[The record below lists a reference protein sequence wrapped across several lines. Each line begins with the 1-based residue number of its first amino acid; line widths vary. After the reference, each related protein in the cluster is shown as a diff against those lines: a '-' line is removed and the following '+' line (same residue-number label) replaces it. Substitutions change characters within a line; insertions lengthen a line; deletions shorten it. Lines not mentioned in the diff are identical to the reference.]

1 MKRYLVVAA
10 LMIVPLYGLSR
21 ATEEIVKSMVPHG
34 EISRKIGKDY
44 SVKTQTGTKMMVEFD
59 REGNLDEA
67 SGLNLGAGDI
77 FEPGNGLI
85 TLGSAAQIIKK
96 RGKDVKG
103 EWHLENDPRLGWIYG
118 LHGMKEE
125 DNVEYIVDANKGQLI
140 KTAE

>member
-44 SVKTQTGTKMMVEFD
+44 SVKTQSGTKVMIEFD
-59 REGNLDEA
+59 HAGNLDEA
-67 SGLNLGAGDI
+67 SGLNLGTGDI

-85 TLGSAAQIIKK
+85 TLGSAAQLLK
-96 RGKDVKG
+96 GAGHNVKG
-103 EWHLENDPRLGWIYG
+103 EWRLEHDPKYKWIYE
-118 LHGMKEE
+118 LESLTNDEKN
-125 DNVEYIVDANKGQLI
+125 DFLVDAKSGKLI
-140 KTAE
+140 KTVE